1 LLDIDATAGNPHAQ
15 NPLTRRNDA
24 RRHTRAG
31 AGSGREQAATANA
44 THQCGCGPFRLD
56 AYAGVS
62 EEDRAKVRDLLRALR
77 LLAPDADLA
86 TIEGKTVTPP
96 PAGVTDTPNLFVTHM
111 SDLMSSD
118 LSAAAEA
125 AGKASDTGP
134 ACTFTCDTIGGLAQG
149 FCVAS
154 FKGETAALCLA
165 ASSAASESCTAG
177 CPQ

>member
-1 LLDIDATAGNPHAQ
+1 ML
-15 NPLTRRNDA
+15 
-24 RRHTRAG
+24 
-31 AGSGREQAATANA
+31 AATPALAQEADENKPPPPTPPIHVA
-44 THQCGCGPFRLD
+44 AGPFRLD
-56 AYAGVS
+56 GYAAVS
-62 EEDRAKVRDLLRALR
+62 EEDRAKVRDLLRALK

-86 TIEGKTVTPP
+86 TLEGKTVTPP

-118 LSAAAEA
+118 LSAAA
-125 AGKASDTGP
+125 GKASNTGP

-154 FKGETAALCLA
+154 FKGEAAALCLA